1 MDLSRPA
8 IALCAEGTQLE
19 FQKRLDEARQRY
31 AEAWGCATDDY
42 EKCIA
47 AHYVGH
53 LAQTPAEAL
62 FWHQTALEH
71 ANQTEAA
78 LVESFLPSLYVNL
91 GHSYEQT
98 GDQEQAK
105 HFYGLAAELG
115 LLHQESDGGGDTSGR
130 RPP

>member
-31 AEAWGCATDDY
+31 AEAWACATDDY

-53 LAQTPAEAL
+53 LAQTPAEVL
-62 FWHQTALEH
+62 FWHQTALDH
-71 ANQTEAA
+71 ARRAEAA
-78 LVESFLPSLYVNL
+78 EVESFMPSLYINL
-91 GHSYEQT
+91 GHAFEQM
-98 GDQEQAK
+98 GDAAQAK
-105 HFYGLAAELG
+105 HFYDLAAELG
-115 LLHQESDGGGDTSGR
+115 LVHGDE
-130 RPP
+130 

>member
-8 IALCAEGTQLE
+8 IALCLEGTQLE
-19 FQKRLDEARQRY
+19 FQKQIEAARQCY
-31 AEAWGCATDDY
+31 AEAWACATDDY

-62 FWHQTALEH
+62 PWHQMALDH
-71 ANQTEAA
+71 ARRAEAA

-91 GHSYEQT
+91 GHAYEQT
-98 GDQEQAK
+98 GDAAQAQ
-105 HFYGLAAELG
+105 HFYDLAAALG
-115 LLHQESDGGGDTSGR
+115 LVHGDD
-130 RPP
+130 